1 MLYEEVSIS
10 TKNDSIITSI
20 ISNVIYICYYSITT
34 IGATLFTISMLISYI
49 YTIYGYYTSHYTIAV
64 SHKVKMPT
72 PYLSTSL
79 PECLTCIP
87 SPLVQCQPVGS
98 SDKII

>member
-49 YTIYGYYTSHYTIAV
+49 YTIYGYHIPHYTIAV

-72 PYLSTSL
+72 P
-79 PECLTCIP
+79 
-87 SPLVQCQPVGS
+87 
-98 SDKII
+98 